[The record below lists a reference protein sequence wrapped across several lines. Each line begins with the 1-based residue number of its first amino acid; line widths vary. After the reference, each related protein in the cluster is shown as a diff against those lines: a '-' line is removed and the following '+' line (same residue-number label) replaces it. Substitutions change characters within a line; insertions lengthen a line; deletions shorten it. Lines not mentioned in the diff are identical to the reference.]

1 MDAFAIDPVDR
12 SILEVLQRDGRIT
25 NAELATR
32 IQLSPSACLRRVR
45 ALEERGAIA
54 GYRAMLS
61 PRALGLGLTVF
72 VEIKVERHSVQRAS
86 EFEETFARMP
96 EIVSAH
102 IVSGDADFLLEVV
115 VPDLEAYERFLLGT
129 LLELPGISDVRS
141 NVAIRTLR
149 SHEPLPLGHLAT
161 PPA

>member
-1 MDAFAIDPVDR
+1 MTLDSVDR
-12 SILEVLQRDGRIT
+12 ELLDVLQRDGRIT
-25 NAELATR
+25 NAELAGR
-32 IQLSPSACLRRVR
+32 VRLSPSACLRRVR
-45 ALEERGAIA
+45 ALEERGAIE

-61 PRALGLGLTVF
+61 RRALGLGLTVF

-86 EFEETFARMP
+86 AFEETFATMP

-149 SHEPLPLGHLAT
+149 SHEPMPLGHLV
-161 PPA
+161 PGRG